1 MDGLSAAASGMAV
14 ISLTLQLVQLTQN
27 LRAFINDVSG
37 APSEIRRLAISLT
50 QLANILQ
57 DIHHISEIQHAQ
69 EGSPPPPPSL
79 LASLETCKEQ
89 LLQLQSILALAEQK
103 LRISGRLSK
112 QWESFKVVFKKKDIE
127 IFGAHL
133 DQSVQYLTVA
143 MTMNLMLL
151 KYVHQFLLIYND

>member
-57 DIHHISEIQHAQ
+57 DIHHISEI
-69 EGSPPPPPSL
+69 
-79 LASLETCKEQ
+79 
-89 LLQLQSILALAEQK
+89 
-103 LRISGRLSK
+103 
-112 QWESFKVVFKKKDIE
+112 
-127 IFGAHL
+127 
-133 DQSVQYLTVA
+133 
-143 MTMNLMLL
+143 
-151 KYVHQFLLIYND
+151 